1 MKKICLLL
9 TVIFLF
15 SVNKTYSQTVN
26 EDLAIVME
34 IFGASKQEIISD
46 YMQLEGAESKKFWS
60 VYTEYENERS
70 GLINKRIEKLR
81 KFYDE
86 NTEFDDETA
95 KSITTDLLDNDIARA
110 ELHKKYFKK
119 MTTAVGAYT
128 AAKFLQ
134 IEKYIENSVQ
144 LNIQE
149 NIPFIGDLEGM
160 DLLDIGDDPDL

>member
-1 MKKICLLL
+1 M
-9 TVIFLF
+9 
-15 SVNKTYSQTVN
+15 YSQTKS
-26 EDLAIVME
+26 EDLAIIMD

-46 YMQLEGAESKKFWS
+46 YMLLDDAESKKFWS
-60 VYTEYENERS
+60 VYNEYESERV

-86 NTEFDDETA
+86 NAEFDDETA
-95 KSITTDLLDNDIARA
+95 KSITMDLLDSDIAKA

-128 AAKFLQ
+128 AAKFFQ
-134 IEKYIENSVQ
+134 IENYIENSVQ
-144 LNIQE
+144 LSIQE

-160 DLLDIGDDPDL
+160 ELLDISEDAN